1 MKSRELSGGYLKKVA
16 LACTFVGNPDVVI
29 IDEPTLG
36 LDARFR
42 SIFHRKLSE
51 WKHDKLIILGT
62 SD

>member
-1 MKSRELSGGYLKKVA
+1 MKSGQLSGGYLKKVA
-16 LACTFVGNPDVVI
+16 LACAFVGNPDVVI

-36 LDARFR
+36 LDIRFR

-51 WKHDKLIILGT
+51 WKRGKLIILGT